1 MNSDGA
7 RAQRYE
13 TEYRRRILAATVAAL
28 CLHAA
33 LIISLEST
41 SQWQTLPEERIRLG
55 YEGPTRIH
63 RELEVLVPNS
73 VQAHFSQLA
82 REGRTS
88 AVEYHILPEVEITR
102 GPEPIPVP
110 ETKSQPEPKPPV
122 QTQSESETEIEPL
135 IATHAEISYSE
146 DFVILRLVKPIYPE
160 YELERDITASI
171 TVAAWLTPSGEL
183 QDVQITQASA
193 EPQTASTRGFEIA
206 SLEAIRQWKIRP
218 PRRLHETSGLWLS
231 IPIRFDPRDDDF
243 LGPQGVKTP

>member
-1 MNSDGA
+1 MSFDGD
-7 RAQRYE
+7 RLQRYE
-13 TEYRRRILAATVAAL
+13 AEYRRRILTATVTAL
-28 CLHAA
+28 ALHAA
-33 LIISLEST
+33 LIISIERT

-55 YEGPTRIH
+55 YEGPTRLQ

-88 AVEYHILPEVEITR
+88 AVEYHILPELEITH
-102 GPEPIPVP
+102 GPATIPVP
-110 ETKSQPEPKPPV
+110 EVKPRPEAQPSV
-122 QTQSESETEIEPL
+122 QAESEIEVEPL

-146 DFVILRLVKPIYPE
+146 DFVILRLVKPVYPE

-171 TVAAWLTPSGEL
+171 TVAAWLTSTGEL
-183 QDVQITQASA
+183 QDVQITQAIA
-193 EPQTASTRGFEIA
+193 EPPSASTRGFEIA

-218 PRRLHETSGLWLS
+218 PRRLQETSGLWLT

>member
-1 MNSDGA
+1 MITAGD

-13 TEYRRRILAATVAAL
+13 AEYRRRILTATVAAL
-28 CLHAA
+28 ALHAA
-33 LIISLEST
+33 LIISIERT
-41 SQWQTLPEERIRLG
+41 NQWQTLPEERIRLG
-55 YEGPTRIH
+55 YEGPTRIQPT
-63 RELEVLVPNS
+63 LEVLVPNS

-88 AVEYHILPEVEITR
+88 AVEYHILPEIEITR
-102 GPEPIPVP
+102 GPEPIPVR
-110 ETKSQPEPKPPV
+110 EVKPRPDEKPSV
-122 QTQSESETEIEPL
+122 QAESEIEIEPL

-146 DFVILRLVKPIYPE
+146 DFVILRLVKPVYPE

-183 QDVQITQASA
+183 QDVQITQATA
-193 EPQTASTRGFEIA
+193 EPQSASTRGFEIA

-218 PRRLHETSGLWLS
+218 PRRLQETSGLWLT

-243 LGPQGVKTP
+243 LAPQGVKTP